1 MNKLTSQ
8 YGALWALC
16 SLEAHTGQGYKC
28 VVCKRSLISN
38 STWQRQFANS
48 ITMQRERSPSKTVT
62 NKILL
67 HTGLLKII
75 KNFIL

>member
-1 MNKLTSQ
+1 MFHAVYNEAGLKKKINKLTSQ
-8 YGALWALC
+8 YSALWALC

-48 ITMQRERSPSKTVT
+48 ITMQSEGPKSIS
-62 NKILL
+62 
-67 HTGLLKII
+67 
-75 KNFIL
+75 